1 MRGLDNLYAD
11 KWYGL
16 TIYTLTN
23 DMIRQSI
30 HGYNGMIRPS
40 IHEYNGMGWQ
50 SIHGQIKLE
59 NPYTNISTRLGV
71 RALYHTFSDL
81 NLETLKWSHPWGF
94 IKLWKDRINRSIL
107 VESDKAPLL
116 PSYHR
121 KLGEITLKD
130 PSGRWRK
137 GVLQT

>member
-1 MRGLDNLYAD
+1 MRGFDNLYAD

-81 NLETLKWSHPWGF
+81 NFENPQVISSLRFYQIAE
-94 IKLWKDRINRSIL
+94 R
-107 VESDKAPLL
+107 SDKSLD
-116 PSYHR
+116 
-121 KLGEITLKD
+121 I
-130 PSGRWRK
+130 SGVR
-137 GVLQT
+137 